1 MHMQPID
8 RYGMAIRNQMLWIQ
22 AMPGEDRRCGG
33 CHEDRTKE
41 ILPRNGTQTL
51 AQQLGA
57 EDFMRTIPE
66 RTEVPWAGA
75 TSTANVQDVL
85 DARCVSCHSGGDNDP
100 FRGRTY
106 HVDVTT
112 MDGEMLAYDIPY
124 LNLSST
130 PIEVY
135 YENDV
140 NSYPLSYVTLL
151 YPSAMMSDSVATGDV
166 PPQWVIPGAARESPL
181 IRAVN
186 IDTADGAEWAWME
199 QVHAMGELDGMT
211 REERLMLIRMVDL
224 GGQYW
229 SRRNVEGS
237 DAWGATGF

>member
-1 MHMQPID
+1 
-8 RYGMAIRNQMLWIQ
+8 
-22 AMPGEDRRCGG
+22 
-33 CHEDRTKE
+33 
-41 ILPRNGTQTL
+41 LPRNGTQTL

-100 FRGRTY
+100 FKGRTY

-237 DAWGATGF
+237 AAWGATGF